1 MNQTKESS
9 ASLKPGPSDEELKT
23 AVPRGQYRR
32 EFRVGA
38 FVLIGIISVMVSLF
52 LLTDPSTFRGRYQ
65 ISTLVEDA
73 GGIRRGD
80 AVQMRGVNIGRVMS
94 FTLAPEGGVL
104 ITLELDGE
112 WEIPAGSQ
120 TRLVS
125 AGIVGGRTV
134 EIIEG
139 DGPGLVPS
147 GGQLSGENIEG
158 ILDFPP
164 ELGRD
169 AQKVLTRIQ
178 DLLAKPTTDAIQAS
192 AQEFQGL
199 LAHLS
204 EIAQAQGDEIAR
216 LTASLNRSAE
226 GLEGV
231 AGSGDDVARA
241 VARADSALVTVNRTS
256 ESILRAS
263 ASLEAI
269 LQKVEAGEGTLGQL
283 SDNPDLYNSLYGTLE
298 SLRLLIEDIKENPGG
313 YVTIEIF

>member
-1 MNQTKESS
+1 MNQTKENT
-9 ASLKPGPSDEELKT
+9 APVKPGPSDEELRT

-38 FVLIGIISVMVSLF
+38 FVLIGILSVLVSLF

-80 AVQMRGVNIGRVMS
+80 AVQMRGVNIGRVIN
-94 FTLAPEGGVL
+94 FTMASEGVL

-112 WEIPAGSQ
+112 WEIPAGST

-134 EIIEG
+134 EILEG

-147 GGQLSGENIEG
+147 GAQIFGENVEG

-169 AQKVLTRIQ
+169 AQKVLDRIQ
-178 DLLAKPTTDAIQAS
+178 ALLAEPTTDAIQAS

-199 LAHLS
+199 LGHLS
-204 EIAQAQGDEIAR
+204 EIAQAQGEEIAR

-263 ASLEAI
+263 ASLETI
-269 LQKVEAGEGTLGQL
+269 LQRIESGEGTLGQL
-283 SDNPDLYNSLYGTLE
+283 SSNPDLYDSLYGTLE
-298 SLRLLIEDIKENPGG
+298 SLRLLIEDIKENPSG

>member
-1 MNQTKESS
+1 MNQTKENT
-9 ASLKPGPSDEELKT
+9 APVKPGPSDEELKT

-38 FVLIGIISVMVSLF
+38 FGLIGILSVLVSLF

-94 FTLAPEGGVL
+94 FTMASKGVL
-104 ITLELDGE
+104 ITLELEGE
-112 WEIPAGSQ
+112 WEIPAGST

-134 EIIEG
+134 EILEG

-147 GGQLSGENIEG
+147 GGQLLGENVEG

-169 AQKVLTRIQ
+169 AQKVLDRIQ
-178 DLLAKPTTDAIQAS
+178 ALLAEPTTDAIRAS

-199 LAHLS
+199 LGHLS
-204 EIAQAQGDEIAR
+204 EIAQAQGEEIAR

-226 GLEGV
+226 GLEDV

-263 ASLEAI
+263 ASLETI
-269 LQKVEAGEGTLGQL
+269 LQRIEAGEGTLGQL
-283 SDNPDLYNSLYGTLE
+283 SSNPDLYDSLYGTLE